1 MTLNRTKNEF
11 LAEEDIHN
19 IKVSVDT
26 VTYNSQDDILICID
40 HVLKQSYPID
50 SIIIVD
56 NASSDCTVD
65 YLRQFL
71 EQRGEQKP
79 PVELIENK
87 VNVGFAPGH
96 NQAIEQ
102 TNSDYVLV
110 LNPDVSLEP
119 NYISEIIRCMSSHP
133 EVGSATGILK
143 LKADPSIVDT
153 TGLIMNKAYRAFDR
167 GSGEQASKW
176 SQSGFV
182 FGVSGAAA
190 MYSREMIRNISIT
203 GEFFDND
210 FFAYKEDVD
219 VAWRAQVMGWKAYYV
234 AEAVGLHER
243 GWKKGGRQSVPLFIR
258 KASYINR
265 YKMIYK
271 NERLSSFIKK
281 VPCVLAYEFASNLYF
296 LWKEPKVLQEWG
308 SFYKKRSE
316 LKRKRAQI
324 QAVRTRE

>member
-1 MTLNRTKNEF
+1 MTKNEF
-11 LAEEDIHN
+11 LADEDIHN
-19 IKVSVDT
+19 IKVSVHI
-26 VTYNSQDDILICID
+26 VTYNSQDDILICVD
-40 HVLKQSYPID
+40 HVLKQSYLID
-50 SIIIVD
+50 SIVIVD
-56 NASSDCTVD
+56 NASSDHTVE
-65 YLRQFL
+65 YIKQLL
-71 EQRGEQKP
+71 ERRGEQKP
-79 PVELIENK
+79 RVIFIENK
-87 VNVGFAPGH
+87 VNVGFAPAH
-96 NQAIEQ
+96 NQAIQ
-102 TNSDYVLV
+102 HTDTDYVLV

-119 NYISEIIRCMSSHP
+119 NYISNIIQFMSVHQQ
-133 EVGSATGILK
+133 VGSATGILK

-153 TGLIMNKAYRAFDR
+153 TGLVMNKAYRAFDR
-167 GSGEQASKW
+167 GAGEQSSNWSK
-176 SQSGFV
+176 SGFV

-190 MYSREMIRNISIT
+190 MYSRQMIHDISID

-219 VAWRAQVMGWKAYYV
+219 VAWRAQVKGWKAYYV

-243 GWKKGGRQSVPLFIR
+243 GWKKGGRESIPLFIR

-271 NERLSSFIKK
+271 NERFTSFIKK
-281 VPCVLAYEFASNLYF
+281 VPYVLPYEFASNLYF
-296 LWKEPKVLQEWG
+296 LWKERKVLQEWG